1 MKIEQSRPYYAE
13 SGMVYQNF
21 NHTTGLS
28 TIDNG
33 GLKMKL
39 VNEKVGNM
47 QVLVSSSASLF
58 FDYQKKI
65 NLILFSRMKNG
76 FSTKTVFCTKTVL
89 VRKPSNSLKTIKTEK
104 VNKIDFFCGKFKL
117 KSPN

>member
-39 VNEKVGNM
+39 VNEQFGNM
-47 QVLVSSSASLF
+47 QVNTWYLFPQAYSLT
-58 FDYQKKI
+58 
-65 NLILFSRMKNG
+65 L
-76 FSTKTVFCTKTVL
+76 T
-89 VRKPSNSLKTIKTEK
+89 
-104 VNKIDFFCGKFKL
+104 GKY
-117 KSPN
+117 P

>member
-47 QVLVSSSASLF
+47 QVNTWYLLPQAYSLII
-58 FDYQKKI
+58 KK
-65 NLILFSRMKNG
+65 K
-76 FSTKTVFCTKTVL
+76 
-89 VRKPSNSLKTIKTEK
+89 
-104 VNKIDFFCGKFKL
+104 
-117 KSPN
+117 